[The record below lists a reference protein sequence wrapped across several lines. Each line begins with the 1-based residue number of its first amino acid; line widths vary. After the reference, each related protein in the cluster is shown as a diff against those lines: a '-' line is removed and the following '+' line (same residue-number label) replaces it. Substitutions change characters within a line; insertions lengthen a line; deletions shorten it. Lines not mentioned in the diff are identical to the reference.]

1 MTGTPPRPA
10 SEASLAAADL
20 RAAVLQLVE
29 AGHGTTEEVVGLVER
44 AVSSAHSRLLPDAPP
59 VQARLDLDSGV
70 LSLFRRGPDGE
81 LEAVDDLP
89 ADFARQAAQAAKGAV
104 AGWLREAER
113 DRVIGEVSA
122 RRGELV
128 DVIVER
134 SQPAGAATGQQLW
147 EVRADRFGAI
157 LPPEEQ
163 IPGEVLV
170 RGQHLK
176 VVVVDIR
183 RRVRDAVAVVSRSHP
198 QLLRRLL
205 EQEVP
210 ELASGQ
216 VAIRAMAREP
226 GRRSKVAVHAPT
238 AQVDPE
244 GACIGPHG
252 VRIRAVVAELGEEQV
267 QVVAWSTDPAA
278 FVAAA
283 LGPAEVLGVDLDEDT
298 RTAHVRVPAAQLS
311 LAIGRAG
318 ENARLA
324 ARLTGWR
331 IDIHPDQPE
340 AAVR

>member
-1 MTGTPPRPA
+1 MAGTAPRAA
-10 SEASLAAADL
+10 SGSPLAAADL

-29 AGHGTTEEVVGLVER
+29 AGHGTAEELVELVER
-44 AVSSAHSRLLPDAPP
+44 AVTSAHGRLAPDAPP
-59 VQARLDLDSGV
+59 LRARLDLESGT
-70 LSLFRRGPDGE
+70 LSLFHPGPGGE
-81 LEAVDDLP
+81 EQAATELP

-113 DRVIGEVSA
+113 DRVIGEAGA
-122 RRGELV
+122 RRGELI

-134 SQPAGAATGQQLW
+134 SQGAGAAEQPLW
-147 EVRADRFGAI
+147 EVRAEGFPAI

-163 IPGEVLV
+163 IQGEELE

-176 VVVVDIR
+176 VVVIDVR
-183 RRVRDAVAVVSRSHP
+183 RRARDAVAVVSRSHP

-238 AQVDPE
+238 GQVDPE

-252 VRIRAVVAELGEEQV
+252 VRIRAVVAELGDEQV
-267 QVVAWSTDPAA
+267 QVVAWSADPAS

-283 LGPAEVLGVDLDEDT
+283 LGPAQVLGVELDEES

-331 IDIHPDQPE
+331 IDI
-340 AAVR
+340 AADGGPQR